1 MKLQRPVLA
10 ILFLLSTSLLLG
22 QDVKEAARKER
33 ERQAALKQ
41 KSHVYTNADVATQ
54 RPPEDQ
60 KKSSDAA
67 TPAGGEQKILDNDG
81 HDEKYWSEKFIAAKK
96 RLAATEQ
103 EQVDLEARLKDYT
116 FKLET
121 QSNVYDREH
130 LYIPL
135 IEEAKQER
143 EKNKKE
149 LEDAKTALD
158 NLYTALRKSG
168 GPRVWAD
175 SKLAEQAAPSPD
187 HPDPEYFQKQLK
199 KVDEEYEAL
208 ERPYKAERFRLIN
221 RRNPDK
227 TDNLNMKA
235 ENYGPGLDP
244 GIATLDAKINEL
256 EEKRLQASAEVIRQ
270 ARRARIEIQ

>member
-1 MKLQRPVLA
+1 MRYRRLVIT
-10 ILFLLSTSLLLG
+10 ILFLFFTSLLLG

-41 KSHVYTNADVATQ
+41 KARVYTNSDVATQ

-60 KKSSDAA
+60 KKSAETS
-67 TPAGGEQKILDNDG
+67 TPAGGEQKILDNGG
-81 HDEKYWSEKFIAAKK
+81 HDEKYWSDKFIAAKK
-96 RLAATEQ
+96 RVAAAQQ
-103 EQVDLEARLKDYT
+103 EQVDLEARLKDYF

-135 IEEAKQER
+135 IEEAKQAR

-149 LEDAKTALD
+149 LEDAKNALD
-158 NLYTALRKSG
+158 NLYTALRKSDA
-168 GPRVWAD
+168 PRAWAD
-175 SKLAEQAAPSPD
+175 SKPAEQPSLAPD
-187 HPDPEYFQKQLK
+187 HPDQESFEKQLK

-208 ERPYKAERFRLIN
+208 ERPYKNERFRLVY

-227 TDNLNMKA
+227 ADSLDMKP

-256 EEKRLQASAEVIRQ
+256 EEKRQQARAEVIRQ
-270 ARRARIEIQ
+270 ARRAGVEIQ